1 MRRLLLAGVAAFA
14 LGACASN
21 GATDGADLAA
31 DTASL
36 PETEIFL
43 APLSFD
49 RDMPVVGELRN
60 ISQHT
65 GYDNQPSFLPGAAT
79 FYYVSEGASGK
90 TDVWRYDIAEDDNT
104 RVYASPAV
112 SEYSPK
118 AAPGDYGVS
127 YIQENEAADITRVHF
142 MPASGGAGAPVIE
155 LAPLGYYAWL
165 QGGAQLGV
173 YLRSDPAALHLVDV
187 ESGQSEMIAENIGRS
202 LHATP
207 DGRGL
212 YFTRAGADETHSVMY
227 FDLNTE
233 AVTAIADLPG
243 GVQDFV
249 VFFTGADEVGG
260 LLAGDGST
268 LLFNALESERAE
280 WREVGDYAAGRFD
293 NITRIAISDDHAWI
307 ALVAEPQ

>member
-1 MRRLLLAGVAAFA
+1 MRRLLLSGVAVFA

-21 GATDGADLAA
+21 DATDGLGLAA
-31 DTASL
+31 DTVSL

-65 GYDNQPSFLPGAAT
+65 GYDNQPSFLPGAAA

-104 RVYASPAV
+104 RVYASSGV

-127 YIQENEAADITRVHF
+127 YIQENQAADITRVHV

-165 QGGAQLGV
+165 RDGEKLGV
-173 YLRSDPAALHLVDV
+173 YLRSDPAALHLVDI

-212 YFTRAGADETHSVMY
+212 YFTRADADEIHSVMY
-227 FDLNTE
+227 FDLNTD
-233 AVTAIADLPG
+233 AVTTIADLPAG
-243 GVQDFV
+243 AEDFT
-249 VFFTGADEVGG
+249 VFFTGPNEVGG

-268 LLFNALESERAE
+268 LLFNALESEMAE
-280 WREVGDYAAGRFD
+280 WREVGDYAARRLN

-307 ALVAEPQ
+307 ALVAQSQ

>member
-1 MRRLLLAGVAAFA
+1 MRRLFLSGVAAFA
-14 LGACASN
+14 LGACASDSE
-21 GATDGADLAA
+21 TDGPDLAA

-43 APLSFD
+43 ASLSFD

-65 GYDNQPSFLPGAAT
+65 GYDNQPSFLPGAAA

-104 RVYASPAV
+104 RVYASSAV

-127 YIQENEAADITRVHF
+127 YIQENEAADITRVHV
-142 MPASGGAGAPVIE
+142 MPASGGAGEPVIE

-165 QGGAQLGV
+165 QSGEKLGV
-173 YLRSDPAALHLVDV
+173 YLRTDPAALHLVDV
-187 ESGQSEMIAENIGRS
+187 ESGQFEMIAENIGRS

-212 YFTRAGADETHSVMY
+212 YFTRVGPDETYSVMH
-227 FDLNTE
+227 FDLDAGE
-233 AVTAIADLPG
+233 ATAVADLPAG
-243 GVQDFV
+243 AQDFV
-249 VFFTGADEVGG
+249 VFFTGPDEVGG

-268 LLFNALESERAE
+268 LLFNALESEMAE
-280 WREVGDYAAGRFD
+280 WREVGDYAARRLN

-307 ALVAEPQ
+307 ALVAESQ

>member
-1 MRRLLLAGVAAFA
+1 MRKLFLSGVAVFA
-14 LGACASN
+14 LGACASDSE
-21 GATDGADLAA
+21 TDGPDLAA

-49 RDMPVVGELRN
+49 RNMPVVGELRN

-65 GYDNQPSFLPGAAT
+65 GYDNQPSFLPGAAA

-104 RVYASPAV
+104 RIYASPAV

-127 YIQENEAADITRVHF
+127 YVQENEAADITRVHV

-165 QGGAQLGV
+165 RDGEKLGV
-173 YLRSDPAALHLVDV
+173 YLRSDPATLQLVDV

-212 YFTRAGADETHSVMY
+212 YFTRVGPDETHGVMY
-227 FDLNTE
+227 FDLDTA
-233 AVTAIADLPG
+233 AVTAIADLPAG
-243 GVQDFV
+243 AEDFA
-249 VFFTGADEVGG
+249 VFFIGPDEVGG
-260 LLAGDGST
+260 FLAGDGST
-268 LLFNALESERAE
+268 LLFNALESEMAE
-280 WREVGDYAAGRFD
+280 WREVGDYAARRLN

-307 ALVAEPQ
+307 AIVAEPQ